1 MQSGDGKQLDLQR
14 QAVKFFVVV
23 MESMCMRLIGT
34 NSSLVALGGGGSY
47 IWSLEE
53 ETAIVLPFG
62 GATKLFSIS
71 IKFHPPTQ

>member
-34 NSSLVALGGGGSY
+34 NSSLVALGWGVK
-47 IWSLEE
+47 LHL
-53 ETAIVLPFG
+53 VFG
-62 GATKLFSIS
+62 GRDCNSFAFRGSHKI
-71 IKFHPPTQ
+71 I